1 MYTKENRSVIFNSNK
16 NKHQSEVIMVQN
28 LWNEEKSATLTAGL
42 SELVYRSNLIGTDR
56 AVCNWGGGNTSMK
69 TVEKDFRG
77 RDIEVMWV
85 KGSGSDLAT
94 MQDQNFTGLNLEDI
108 RPLIE
113 RDEMPDELM
122 VEYLSHC
129 MIDSK
134 HPRASIETLL
144 HAFLP
149 FKHVDHTHP
158 DAIIS
163 LCCADNGKE
172 LAKEIFGDR
181 FVWVPYVRP
190 GFTLSKMIAEGVQN
204 NPNADLVLM
213 EKHGLVVWGET
224 AKESYDKTI
233 SVINEAEEYINE
245 RIDVNFTFGGKKFDS
260 LTGEDQKSILAKV
273 MPVIRGA
280 VSDEKKMLLTYDHA
294 DDVLEFVN
302 SHDAAELS
310 QVGAA
315 CPDHL
320 VHTKMKPLYI
330 DWDPSTKDVEQL
342 IEAIKTGV
350 ERFKEEYKAYFER
363 NKNEGDVMFEPAP
376 RVILIPGIGMVNS
389 GKNVA
394 MANVSGA
401 LYHRAIAVMKGST
414 ALGKFVSLNENE
426 SYNIEYW
433 PLELYKLS
441 LAPAEAEFSRKV
453 AFVTG
458 GAGGIGS
465 ETCRQFVAEGA
476 HVVLADLNLEG
487 AEKVAAEINEQYGEG
502 RALAVKMDVTSEEQV
517 QAAFEQAALT
527 FGGVDIIVNN
537 AGLATSS
544 PFEETSLK
552 EWNLNMNVLGTGYF
566 LVAREAFKQMKDQ
579 AIGGSMVFIGSKN
592 SVYAGKNASAYSSVK
607 ALETH
612 LARCIAAEGGE
623 FGIRVNS
630 VLPDAVL
637 QGSAIWGSRWRE
649 ERAAAYGI
657 EPEQLEDHYR
667 KRTTLLVNIYPKDI
681 AESILFFS
689 SSKAEK
695 TTGCMIT
702 VDGGVP
708 AAFTR

>member
-1 MYTKENRSVIFNSNK
+1 MVK
-16 NKHQSEVIMVQN
+16 NNWDVEAASQVQKGV
-28 LWNEEKSATLTAGL
+28 E
-42 SELVYRSNLIGTDR
+42 ELVYRSNLIGSDR

-69 TVEKDFRG
+69 TIEKDFRG

-94 MQDQNFTGLNLEDI
+94 MKAHNFTGLNLEDI
-108 RPLIE
+108 RPLFE
-113 RDEMPDELM
+113 REEMSDEEM
-122 VEYLSHC
+122 VAYLSHC

-149 FKHVDHTHP
+149 YNHVDHTHP
-158 DAIIS
+158 DSIIS

-172 LAKEIFGDR
+172 LAEEIFGNR
-181 FVWVPYVRP
+181 FVWVPYIRP
-190 GFTLSKMIAEGVQN
+190 GFTLSKMIAEGVRN
-204 NPNADLVLM
+204 NPNAELVLM
-213 EKHGLVVWGET
+213 EKHGLVTWGET
-224 AKESYDKTI
+224 SEEAYAKTI
-233 SVINEAEEYINE
+233 QIISEAEQFINDRLNE
-245 RIDVNFTFGGKKFDS
+245 EVIFGGQQYES
-260 LTGEDQKSILAKV
+260 LSEEEATSLLAKV

-280 VSDEKKMLLTYDHA
+280 VSEEKKMLLTYDRGE
-294 DDVLEFVN
+294 DVLQFVN
-302 SHDAAELS
+302 SRDAKELS

-320 VHTKMKPLYI
+320 VHTKRVPLYI
-330 DWDPSTKDVEQL
+330 DWNPQSGDVEAL
-342 IEAIKTGV
+342 IQAIKEGV
-350 ERFKEEYKAYFER
+350 ESFKAEYKAYFER
-363 NKNEGDVMFEPAP
+363 NKHEGDKMFEPAP
-376 RVILIPGIGMVNS
+376 RVILIPGVGMVNT
-389 GKNVA
+389 GKDVA
-394 MANVSGA
+394 NSRVSGA

-414 ALGKFVSLNENE
+414 TLGQFVSLSENE
-426 SYNIEYW
+426 SYNVEYW

-465 ETCRQFVAEGA
+465 ETCRRFVSEGA
-476 HVVLADLNLEG
+476 HVVVADLNLEG
-487 AEKVAAEINEQYGEG
+487 AEKVAAEINEKYGAN
-502 RALAVKMDVTSEEQV
+502 RALAVKMDVTSEEAV
-517 QAAFEQAALT
+517 QAAFNQTALA

-544 PFEETSLK
+544 PIDETTLK

-566 LVAREAFKQMKDQ
+566 LVAREAFKQMKEQ
-579 AIGGSMVFIGSKN
+579 AIGGSMVFVGSKN
-592 SVYAGKNASAYSSVK
+592 SVYAGKNAAAYSSVK

-623 FGIRVNS
+623 YGIRVNS

-657 EPEQLEDHYR
+657 DPDQLEDHYR

-681 AESILFFS
+681 AESIAFFA
-689 SSKAEK
+689 SSKSDK

>member
-1 MYTKENRSVIFNSNK
+1 MV
-16 NKHQSEVIMVQN
+16 KH
-28 LWNEEKSATLTAGL
+28 LWEEQKADRLPQGAE
-42 SELVYRSNLIGTDR
+42 ELVYRSNLIGSDR

-69 TVEKDFRG
+69 TYEKDFRG

-94 MQDQNFTGLNLEDI
+94 MKAHNFTGLKLEDI

-113 RDEMPDELM
+113 REEMTDEEM
-122 VEYLSHC
+122 VEYLAHC

-134 HPRASIETLL
+134 HPRPSIETLL

-149 FKHVDHTHP
+149 YQHIDHTHP

-163 LCCADNGKE
+163 ICCADNGKQIAE
-172 LAKEIFGDR
+172 DIYGNR

-190 GFTLSKMIAEGVQN
+190 GFTLSKMIAEGVAN
-204 NPNADLVLM
+204 NPHAELVLM
-213 EKHGLVVWGET
+213 EKHGLVTWGNT
-224 AKESYDKTI
+224 SAESYEKTI
-233 SVINEAEEYINE
+233 SIINEAERYINK
-245 RIDVNFTFGGKKFDS
+245 RIEEKNAFGGERYES
-260 LTGEDQKSILAKV
+260 LQAEERRQILAKI

-280 VSDEKKMLLTYDHA
+280 VSSEKKMILSYDNA
-294 DDVLEFVN
+294 DDVLQFVN
-302 SHDAAELS
+302 SVKAPELS
-310 QVGAA
+310 QIGAA

-320 VHTKMKPLYI
+320 VHTKRVPLYVDWNPQEQDI
-330 DWDPSTKDVEQL
+330 DALLKNVKAGIT
-342 IEAIKTGV
+342 
-350 ERFKEEYKAYFER
+350 RFKSEYKAYVER
-363 NKNEGDVMFEPAP
+363 NKQEGDQCFESAP
-376 RVILIPGIGMVNS
+376 RVILIPGIGMINT
-389 GKNVA
+389 GKSLE
-394 MANVSGA
+394 MSKVSGA
-401 LYHRAIAVMKGST
+401 LYHRAIAVMKGSS
-414 ALGKFVSLNENE
+414 ALGRFVSLSENE

-433 PLELYKLS
+433 PLELYKLT
-441 LAPAEAEFSRKV
+441 LAPAEAEFSRNV

-465 ETCRQFVAEGA
+465 AACRRFVSEGA
-476 HVVLADLNLEG
+476 HVVVADLNVEG
-487 AEKVAAEINEQYGEG
+487 AQRIAGEINKTYGEG
-502 RALAVKMDVTSEEQV
+502 RAMALKMDVTKEEEV
-517 QAAFEQAALT
+517 QQAFKQTALT
-527 FGGVDIIVNN
+527 YGGVDIIVNN

-544 PFEETSLK
+544 PFEETTLK
-552 EWNLNMNVLGTGYF
+552 EWNLNINVLGTGYF
-566 LVAREAFKQMKDQ
+566 LVAREAFKQMKQ
-579 AIGGSMVFIGSKN
+579 QNAGGNMVFVGSKN
-592 SVYAGKNASAYSSVK
+592 SVYAGKNAAAYSSVK

-623 FGIRVNS
+623 HGIRVNS

-637 QGSAIWGSRWRE
+637 QGSAIWGSSWRE

-657 EPEQLEDHYR
+657 EPDQLEEHYR

-681 AESILFFS
+681 AESIAFLA

>member
-1 MYTKENRSVIFNSNK
+1 MV
-16 NKHQSEVIMVQN
+16 KH
-28 LWNEEKSATLTAGL
+28 LWEEQKADRLPQGAE
-42 SELVYRSNLIGTDR
+42 ELVYRSNLIGSDR

-69 TVEKDFRG
+69 TYEKDFRG

-94 MQDQNFTGLNLEDI
+94 MKAHNFTGLKLEDI

-113 RDEMPDELM
+113 REEMTDEEM
-122 VEYLSHC
+122 VEYLAHC

-134 HPRASIETLL
+134 HPRPSIETLL

-149 FKHVDHTHP
+149 YQHIDHTHP

-163 LCCADNGKE
+163 ICCADNGKQIAE
-172 LAKEIFGDR
+172 DIYGNR

-190 GFTLSKMIAEGVQN
+190 GFTLSKMIAEGVAN
-204 NPNADLVLM
+204 NPHAELVLM
-213 EKHGLVVWGET
+213 EKHGLVTWGNT
-224 AKESYDKTI
+224 SAESYEKTI
-233 SVINEAEEYINE
+233 SIINEAERYIND
-245 RIDVNFTFGGKKFDS
+245 RIEEKNAFGGERYES
-260 LTGEDQKSILAKV
+260 LQAEERRQIIAKI

-280 VSDEKKMLLTYDHA
+280 VSSEKKMILSYDDA
-294 DDVLEFVN
+294 DDVLQFVN
-302 SHDAAELS
+302 SVKAPELS
-310 QVGAA
+310 QIGAA

-320 VHTKMKPLYI
+320 VHTKRVPLYVDWNPQEQDI
-330 DWDPSTKDVEQL
+330 DALLKNVKAGIT
-342 IEAIKTGV
+342 
-350 ERFKEEYKAYFER
+350 RFKSEYKAYVER
-363 NKNEGDVMFEPAP
+363 NKQKGDQCFESAP
-376 RVILIPGIGMVNS
+376 RVILIPGIGMINT
-389 GKNVA
+389 GKSLE
-394 MANVSGA
+394 MSKVSGA
-401 LYHRAIAVMKGST
+401 LYHRAIAVMKGSS
-414 ALGKFVSLNENE
+414 ALGRFVSLSENE

-433 PLELYKLS
+433 PLELYKLT

-465 ETCRQFVAEGA
+465 AACRRFVSEGA
-476 HVVLADLNLEG
+476 HVVVADLNVEG
-487 AEKVAAEINEQYGEG
+487 AQRIAGEINKTYGEG
-502 RALAVKMDVTSEEQV
+502 RAIAVKMDVTKEEEV
-517 QAAFEQAALT
+517 QQAFEQTALT
-527 FGGVDIIVNN
+527 YGGVDIIVNN

-544 PFEETSLK
+544 PLEETTLK
-552 EWNLNMNVLGTGYF
+552 EWNLNINVLGTGYF
-566 LVAREAFKQMKDQ
+566 LVAREAFKQMKQ
-579 AIGGSMVFIGSKN
+579 QNAGGNMVFVGSKN
-592 SVYAGKNASAYSSVK
+592 SVYAGKNAAAYSSVK

-623 FGIRVNS
+623 HGIRVNS

-637 QGSAIWGSRWRE
+637 QGSAIWGSSWRE

-657 EPEQLEDHYR
+657 EPDQLEEHYR

-681 AESILFFS
+681 AESIAFLA

>member
-1 MYTKENRSVIFNSNK
+1 
-16 NKHQSEVIMVQN
+16 MVKS
-28 LWNEEKSATLTAGL
+28 LWNAEEAAGL
-42 SELVYRSNLIGTDR
+42 SKGLDELVYRSNLIGTDR
-56 AVCNWGGGNTSMK
+56 SVCNWGGGNTSMK

-94 MQDQNFTGLNLEDI
+94 MKAHNFTGLNLEDI
-108 RPLIE
+108 KPLIE
-113 RDEMPDELM
+113 RDEMPDEEM
-122 VEYLSHC
+122 VAYLGHC

-163 LCCADNGKE
+163 LCCADNGRQIAE
-172 LAKEIFGDR
+172 EIYGNR

-190 GFTLSKMIAEGVQN
+190 GFTLSKMIAEGVKN
-204 NPNADLVLM
+204 NPNAELVLM
-213 EKHGLVVWGET
+213 EKHGLVVWGDT
-224 AKESYDKTI
+224 AQESYEKTI
-233 SVINEAEEYINE
+233 SVINEAEQYITSK
-245 RIDVNFTFGGKKFDS
+245 IDASKVFGGAKYQS
-260 LTGEDQKSILAKV
+260 LSEEEARSIAAQV

-280 VSDEKKMLLTYDHA
+280 VSDEKKMLLTYDNGE
-294 DDVLEFVN
+294 DVLEFVN
-302 SHDAAELS
+302 SYNAQDLS

-320 VHTKMKPLYI
+320 VHTKMKPLFI
-330 DWDPSTKDVEQL
+330 DWDPQTKDVAAL
-342 IEAIKTGV
+342 IASIKAGV
-350 ERFKEEYKAYFER
+350 ESFKEEYKNYFER
-363 NKNEGDVMFEPAP
+363 NKNEGDQMFEPAP
-376 RVILIPGIGMVNS
+376 RVILIPGIGMINS
-389 GKNVA
+389 GKNLV

-414 ALGKFVSLNENE
+414 TLGEFVSLNENE

-465 ETCRQFVAEGA
+465 ATCRRFVSEGA

-487 AEKVAAEINEQYGEG
+487 AQKVAAEINEQYGEG
-502 RALAVKMDVTSEEQV
+502 RAIAVKMDVTKEEQV
-517 QAAFEQAALT
+517 KAAFELTALT
-527 FGGVDIIVNN
+527 YGGVDIIVNN

-544 PFEETSLK
+544 PFDETTLD

-566 LVAREAFKQMKDQ
+566 LVAREAFSQMKQ
-579 AIGGSMVFIGSKN
+579 QGIGGNMVFIGSKN
-592 SVYAGKNASAYSSVK
+592 SVYAGKNASAYSAAK
-607 ALETH
+607 ALEAH

-657 EPEQLEDHYR
+657 DPDQLEDHYR
-667 KRTTLLVNIYPKDI
+667 KRTTLLVNIYPSDI
-681 AESILFFS
+681 AESIAFFA
-689 SSKAEK
+689 SSKADK
-695 TTGCMIT
+695 TTGCMLT

>member
-1 MYTKENRSVIFNSNK
+1 MVI
-16 NKHQSEVIMVQN
+16 N
-28 LWNEEKSATLTAGL
+28 LWDIEKANTLTAGL
-42 SELVYRSNLIGTDR
+42 DELVYRSNLIGADR

-94 MQDQNFTGLNLEDI
+94 MTSGNFTGLNLEDI
-108 RPLIE
+108 LPLME
-113 RDEMPDELM
+113 RDEMPDEEM
-122 VEYLSHC
+122 VEYLSQC
-129 MIDSK
+129 MINSK

-163 LCCADNGKE
+163 ICCADNGKE
-172 LAKEIFGDR
+172 IAREIFGDR

-190 GFTLSKMIAEGVQN
+190 GFTLSKMIAEGVRN
-204 NPNADLVLM
+204 NPQADLVLM

-233 SVINEAEEYINE
+233 SVINEAEEYINA
-245 RIDVNFTFGGKKFDS
+245 RIDENATFGGKKYDS
-260 LTGEDQKSILAKV
+260 LNEADQKRILAKV
-273 MPVIRGA
+273 LPVIRGA
-280 VSDEKKMLLTYDHA
+280 VSDEKKMLLAYDNA

-302 SHDAAELS
+302 SNDAAELS

-330 DWDPSTKDVEQL
+330 AWDPSTKDVDQL
-342 IEAIKTGV
+342 VEAIKRDV
-350 ERFKEEYKAYFER
+350 ESFKEDYRAYFQR

-389 GKNVA
+389 GKNTA
-394 MANVSGA
+394 MAKVSGA

-414 ALGKFVSLNENE
+414 ALGRFVSLNENE

-502 RALAVKMDVTSEEQV
+502 RAIAVKMDVTSEEQV
-517 QAAFEQAALT
+517 QIAFEQTALT
-527 FGGVDIIVNN
+527 YGGVDIVVNN

-544 PFEETSLK
+544 PFDETTLK

-566 LVAREAFKQMKDQ
+566 LVAREAFKLMKNQ

-592 SVYAGKNASAYSSVK
+592 SLYAGKNASAYSAVK
-607 ALETH
+607 AMETH
-612 LARCIAAEGGE
+612 LARCIAVEGGE
-623 FGIRVNS
+623 YGIRVNS

-657 EPEQLEDHYR
+657 EPDQLEEHYR

>member
-1 MYTKENRSVIFNSNK
+1 
-16 NKHQSEVIMVQN
+16 MVAN
-28 LWNEEKSATLTAGL
+28 LWEKSEAANLESGL
-42 SELVYRSNLIGTDR
+42 SELVYRSNRIGADR

-77 RDIEVMWV
+77 RDIDVMWV
-85 KGSGSDLAT
+85 KGSGSDLGT
-94 MQDQNFTGLNLEDI
+94 MKSQHFTGLSLSDI
-108 RPLIE
+108 TPLFE
-113 RDEMPDELM
+113 REEMSDEEM
-122 VEYLSHC
+122 VGYLSHC

-163 LCCADNGKE
+163 LCCAHNGRE
-172 LAKEIFGDR
+172 LADEIYGER
-181 FVWVPYVRP
+181 YVWVPYVRP
-190 GFTLSKMIAEGVQN
+190 GFTLSKMIAEGVRQN
-204 NPNADLVLM
+204 PKAELVLM
-213 EKHGLVVWGET
+213 EKHGLVTWGET
-224 AKESYDKTI
+224 SEACYNKTI
-233 SVINEAEEYINE
+233 AIIQEAEAYIEAKVNE
-245 RIDVNFTFGGKKFDS
+245 GQLYGGKQYVS
-260 LTGEDQKSILAKV
+260 IAAEDRGRILAEV
-273 MPVIRGA
+273 LPVIRGA
-280 VSDEKKMLLTYDHA
+280 VSDNKKMIVNVDA
-294 DDVLEFVN
+294 AEDVLAFVN
-302 SHDAAELS
+302 SRDAKTLS

-330 DWDPSTKDVEQL
+330 EWNPEGQDVDALKAALLQG
-342 IEAIKTGV
+342 IAAYKQ
-350 ERFKEEYKAYFER
+350 EYKAYFER
-363 NKNEGDVMFEPAP
+363 NKHEGDVMFEAAP
-376 RVILIPGIGMVNS
+376 RVILIPGLGMVNT
-389 GKNVA
+389 GKSYA

-401 LYHRAIAVMKGST
+401 LYHRAIAVMRGAT
-414 ALGKFVSLNENE
+414 ALGEFVSLSENE
-426 SYNIEYW
+426 SYNVEYW

-453 AFVTG
+453 AFITG

-465 ETCRQFVAEGA
+465 AAARKLLQDGA

-487 AEKVAAEINEQYGEG
+487 AAKLAEEWNQQYGEG
-502 RALAVKMDVTSEEQV
+502 RAFAVKMDVTKEEEV
-517 QAAFEQAALT
+517 QAAFDQCALQY
-527 FGGVDIIVNN
+527 GGVDIIVNN

-544 PFEETSLK
+544 PFDETSLA
-552 EWNLNMNVLGTGYF
+552 EWNLNMNVLATGYF
-566 LVAREAFKQMKDQ
+566 LVAREAFKLMKAQ
-579 AIGGSMVFIGSKN
+579 GIGGSMVFVGSKN
-592 SVYAGKNASAYSSVK
+592 SVYAGKNAAAYSTAK
-607 ALETH
+607 AAEIH
-612 LARCIAAEGGE
+612 LARCIAAEGGQH
-623 FGIRVNS
+623 GIRVNS

-637 QGSAIWGSRWRE
+637 QGSAIWNSSWRN

-657 EPEQLEDHYR
+657 EADQLEEYYR
-667 KRTTLLVNIYPKDI
+667 NRTTLLVNVFPADI
-681 AESILFFS
+681 AEAIAYFA

>member
-1 MYTKENRSVIFNSNK
+1 MV
-16 NKHQSEVIMVQN
+16 KH
-28 LWNEEKSATLTAGL
+28 LWEEQKADRLPQGAE
-42 SELVYRSNLIGTDR
+42 ELVYRSNLIGSDR

-69 TVEKDFRG
+69 TYEKDFRG

-94 MQDQNFTGLNLEDI
+94 MKAHNVTGLKLEDI

-113 RDEMPDELM
+113 REEMTDEEM
-122 VEYLSHC
+122 VEYLAHC

-134 HPRASIETLL
+134 HPRPSIETLL

-149 FKHVDHTHP
+149 YQHIDHTHP

-163 LCCADNGKE
+163 ICCADNGKQIAE
-172 LAKEIFGDR
+172 DIYGNR

-190 GFTLSKMIAEGVQN
+190 GFTLSKMIAEGVAN
-204 NPNADLVLM
+204 NSHAELVLM
-213 EKHGLVVWGET
+213 EKHGLVTWGNT
-224 AKESYDKTI
+224 SAESYEKTI
-233 SVINEAEEYINE
+233 SIINEAERYINK
-245 RIDVNFTFGGKKFDS
+245 RIEEKNAFGGERYES
-260 LTGEDQKSILAKV
+260 LQAEERRQILAKI

-280 VSDEKKMLLTYDHA
+280 VSSEKKMILSYDDA
-294 DDVLEFVN
+294 DDVLQFVN
-302 SHDAAELS
+302 SVKAPELS
-310 QVGAA
+310 QTGAA

-320 VHTKMKPLYI
+320 VHTKRVPLYVDWNPQEQDI
-330 DWDPSTKDVEQL
+330 DALLKNVKAGIT
-342 IEAIKTGV
+342 
-350 ERFKEEYKAYFER
+350 RFKSEYKAYVER
-363 NKNEGDVMFEPAP
+363 NKQEGDQCFESAP
-376 RVILIPGIGMVNS
+376 RVILIPGIGMINT
-389 GKNVA
+389 GKSLE
-394 MANVSGA
+394 MSKVSGA
-401 LYHRAIAVMKGST
+401 LYHRAIAVMKGSS
-414 ALGKFVSLNENE
+414 ALGRFVSLSENE

-433 PLELYKLS
+433 PLELYKLT

-465 ETCRQFVAEGA
+465 AACRRFVSEGA
-476 HVVLADLNLEG
+476 HVVVADLNVEG
-487 AEKVAAEINEQYGEG
+487 AQRIAGEINKTYGEG
-502 RALAVKMDVTSEEQV
+502 RAMALKMDVTKEEEV
-517 QAAFEQAALT
+517 QQAFKQTALT
-527 FGGVDIIVNN
+527 YGGVDIIVNN

-544 PFEETSLK
+544 PFEETTLK
-552 EWNLNMNVLGTGYF
+552 EWNLNINVLGTGYF
-566 LVAREAFKQMKDQ
+566 LVAREAFKQMKQ
-579 AIGGSMVFIGSKN
+579 QNAGGNMVFVGSKN
-592 SVYAGKNASAYSSVK
+592 SVYAGKNAAAYSSVK

-623 FGIRVNS
+623 HGIRVNS

-637 QGSAIWGSRWRE
+637 QGSAIWGSSWRE

-657 EPEQLEDHYR
+657 EPDQLEEHYR

-681 AESILFFS
+681 AESIAFLA